1 MNTDHNQVPAGFQLW
16 LAFLLQH
23 QFLLFRGQ
31 PLLPAGDRSWRGAY
45 AAEARPEP
53 SAHQQ
58 KRHRCGSENGNHD
71 VVETSAAA
79 LVSYLRSIPGRTH
92 LCLEEGTHSAW
103 LYEILSPHVEEIVV
117 AGISESRGQKSD
129 ELDAFRRVEEI
140 RTGTIKT
147 PVFKVPGLYSRL
159 RELARVHS
167 MLVRDV
173 VRVQARLKVMYRAR
187 GIATPG
193 QSVYSPGKREQWLS
207 RLPVSARWATEKL
220 HEEYD
225 HLVDLRRKAE
235 HELVAEAR
243 RHPISRVLAT
253 APGRGPIRVAQLLPI
268 VVTPHRFRTRSQFW
282 AYCGLGIVMRSSSDW
297 VQTRT
302 GVWAGAQVQQ
312 TRGLNRNHNSTL
324 KSIFKGAATT
334 IVTKRPADPL
344 YEHYL
349 RLTSAGTK
357 PNLAK
362 LTVARRVAAI
372 VLRMWKDEK
381 EYDPGKLKQQASH
394 ASAVS

>member
-1 MNTDHNQVPAGFQLW
+1 MERYIGLDPHGTSCTFGVIG
-16 LAFLLQH
+16 
-23 QFLLFRGQ
+23 
-31 PLLPAGDRSWRGAY
+31 
-45 AAEARPEP
+45 P
-53 SAHQQ
+53 SGR
-58 KRHRCGSENGNHD
+58 KLRHD
-71 VVETSAAA
+71 VVETSGAA
-79 LVSYLRSIPGRTH
+79 LVSYLRSIPGRKH

-117 AGISESRGQKSD
+117 AGINESRGQKSD
-129 ELDAFRRVEEI
+129 VLDAFRRAEEL

-147 PVFKVPGLYSRL
+147 PVFKAPRLYSRL

-193 QSVYSPGKREQWLS
+193 KSVYSPSGRDQWLK
-207 RLPVSARWATEKL
+207 RLPVSSRWATEKL

-225 HLVDLRRKAE
+225 QLLELKREVE
-235 HELVAEAR
+235 QELVAEAR
-243 RHPISRVLAT
+243 KHRISRVLAT
-253 APGRGPIRVAQLLPI
+253 APGLGPIRVAQLLPI

-297 VQTRT
+297 VQARS
-302 GVWAGAQVQQ
+302 GGWARAQVQQ

-324 KSIFKGAATT
+324 KGIFKGAATT
-334 IVTKRPADPL
+334 IVTKLHADPL

-357 PNLAK
+357 PNLAQV
-362 LTVARRVAAI
+362 TIARRVAAI

-381 EYDPGKLKQQASH
+381 EYDPGKLKQQASL